1 MSFFRVITN
10 SKVVNHQSNLNDSNK
25 ISNTTGIL
33 SLNTNSDINTDM
45 IYTLMNLDS
54 LNNSSISKNMWG
66 QKFENFL
73 ASLFEHAGY
82 KVEKTSEAGKPD
94 NGIDLIIEKDNEKI
108 AIQAKNYRVDGVYS
122 IDKAIVQN
130 FIGAIEVRKDITSG
144 AIITTHFFTDNAV
157 TLHNNLSEANKKV
170 ELIDREKLY
179 FLILKLYPELLA
191 KAFFEKDVKMLPKCP
206 ICGSI
211 AIKKRFNKEKKQTF
225 YGCIRYPS
233 CDGQITLKE

>member
-1 MSFFRVITN
+1 MSFFKGITN
-10 SKVVNHQSNLNDSNK
+10 SKVVNHQSNSNN
-25 ISNTTGIL
+25 SNTISEKTGIL
-33 SLNTNSDINTDM
+33 SSNTNCDIDTELID
-45 IYTLMNLDS
+45 TLMNLDN
-54 LNNSSISKNMWG
+54 LNNLSVPKNMWG

-73 ASLFEHAGY
+73 ASLFKHAGY

-108 AIQAKNYRVDGVYS
+108 AIQAKNYRIDGVYS

-179 FLILKLYPELLA
+179 SLILKLYPELLA
-191 KAFFEKDVKMLPKCP
+191 KAFFEKDVNMLPKCP

-211 AIKKRFNKEKKQTF
+211 AIKKKIDYEKKQTF
-225 YGCIRYPS
+225 YGCVKYPS
-233 CDGQITLKE
+233 CNCPLFLK